1 MPRSRQT
8 SYCKTTLANGLRVV
22 TAPMPHTRSVSVSVY
37 VGAGSRY
44 ELPEQSG
51 LSHFLE
57 HLCFKGTA
65 KRPTPR
71 SISEAIDSVG
81 GVLNAGTDR
90 ELTVYYCKVARP
102 HLELALD
109 VLVDMVRRPL
119 LDPGEMEKE
128 RGVIIEEL
136 ASVADSPA
144 QQVDI
149 LLDRTL
155 WPDQPLGWDVAG
167 SEATIS
173 AITRDTALEYLQR
186 QYVPNN
192 VVVSVAGAVEHAEI
206 VRLAEEQMGDWRRG
220 SPSCWFPAVN
230 GQDGPRAAVLYKK
243 TEQAHIS
250 AAVPG
255 LSSWHPD
262 RFALDLLSVVM
273 GETMSSRLFQELREK
288 RSLCYDVH
296 TYVTHF
302 LDAGAFTVYAGV
314 DPARAEEAIVA
325 ALQEL
330 ARVRD
335 EGLPEEELAKA
346 KELSKG
352 RLLLRMEDTRSV
364 SGWYGG
370 QEILNGR
377 ILTADEVVGLLDAV
391 TVDDIRRVAGLLT
404 ADRLNLAVVGP
415 FRSDKRFLPLM
426 SL

>member
-1 MPRSRQT
+1 M
-8 SYCKTTLANGLRVV
+8 V
-22 TAPMPHTRSVSVSVY
+22 TAPMPHTRSVSVSIY

-44 ELPEQSG
+44 ERPEQSG

-57 HLCFKGTA
+57 HMCFKGTE

-71 SISEAIDSVG
+71 EISEAIDSVG
-81 GVLNAGTDR
+81 GVINAGTDR

-102 HLELALD
+102 HFELALD

-119 LDPGEMEKE
+119 LDPVELEKE
-128 RGVIIEEL
+128 RAVVIEEL

-167 SEATIS
+167 TEETVSRIDREM
-173 AITRDTALEYLQR
+173 ALSYLRR

-192 VVVSVAGAVEHAEI
+192 MVLSVAGAVTHDEVVE
-206 VRLAEEQMGDWRRG
+206 LARAQMGDWERG
-220 SPSCWFPAVN
+220 SPACWFPAVN
-230 GQDGPRAAVLYKK
+230 GQRAPRAATLYKN

-250 AAVPG
+250 AAVRG
-255 LSSWHPD
+255 VSSWHPD
-262 RFALDLLSVVM
+262 RFALDLLSVAL
-273 GETMSSRLFQELREK
+273 GEGMSSRLFQELRER

-314 DPARAEEAIVA
+314 DPGRAEEAITA

-330 ARVRD
+330 ARARD
-335 EGLPEEELAKA
+335 EGLPEDELEKA

-370 QEILNGR
+370 QELLNGR
-377 ILTADEVVGLLDAV
+377 IYTADDVVGFIEAV
-391 TVDDIRRVAGLLT
+391 TIEDIRRVARRLLVP
-404 ADRLNLAVVGP
+404 RHLNLAVVGP
-415 FRSDKRFLPLM
+415 FRGARRFQRLL
-426 SL
+426 SF

>member
-1 MPRSRQT
+1 MSAP
-8 SYCKTTLANGLRVV
+8 YFKTTLDNGLRVV

-37 VGAGSRY
+37 IGAGSRY
-44 ELPEQSG
+44 ERPEQSG
-51 LSHFLE
+51 LSHLLE
-57 HLCFKGTA
+57 HMSFKGTE

-71 SISEAIDSVG
+71 EISEAIDSVG
-81 GVLNAGTDR
+81 GVINAGTDR
-90 ELTVYYCKVARP
+90 ELTVYYCKVAGS

-119 LDPGEMEKE
+119 LDPAELEKE
-128 RGVIIEEL
+128 RAVVIEEL

-167 SEATIS
+167 TEETVMRLDRETLLA
-173 AITRDTALEYLQR
+173 YLRR

-192 VVVSVAGAVEHAEI
+192 TVVSVAGAVTHEDVVEL
-206 VRLAEEQMGDWRRG
+206 VRAQMEDWPRG

-230 GQDGPRAAVLYKK
+230 GQRAPRAATMYKN

-250 AAVPG
+250 AAVRG
-255 LSSWHPD
+255 VSSWHPD
-262 RFALDLLSVVM
+262 RFALDLLSVAL
-273 GETMSSRLFQELREK
+273 GEGMSSRLFQEFRER

-296 TYVTHF
+296 TYATHF

-314 DPARAEEAIVA
+314 DPARAEEAISA

-330 ARVRD
+330 ARARD
-335 EGLPEEELAKA
+335 EGLPREELEKA

-370 QEILNGR
+370 QELLNGHMY
-377 ILTADEVVGLLDAV
+377 TADEVVGFIDAV
-391 TVDDIRRVAGLLT
+391 TVEDVQRVARRLLVP
-404 ADRLNLAVVGP
+404 RQLNLAVVGP
-415 FRSDKRFLPLM
+415 FRSARRFQPL
-426 SL
+426 LAF